1 MIIWLV
7 VSNMALMFHN
17 SYMGCHPKPID
28 ELHHFSRW
36 LLHQPVNVSVRVKCG
51 ASVNSCLSW
60 SADGWWQSEDSQ
72 KLQPAAW
79 NLCQKQSRTL
89 LKCVAGDQKTY
100 FKIFQ
105 AEYLPPQSD
114 HFQIGRAF
122 IYLAW
127 SLILKDS
134 SVKLDTML
142 CMVSPDQL
150 FFSQI
155 FHAWKLNGYK
165 IVTNIPWRIHGAGI
179 YANIKGVYGW
189 DPCYHI

>member
-1 MIIWLV
+1 MIIWL

-36 LLHQPVNVSVRVKCG
+36 LLHHQPVNVSVRVKCG

-60 SADGWWQSEDSQ
+60 SADGWWQWEDSQ

-79 NLCQKQSRTL
+79 NLCQPTISDTAQVCCWRSENICISRFFRRSISL
-89 LKCVAGDQKTY
+89 HKVIISRLVVLSY
-100 FKIFQ
+100 
-105 AEYLPPQSD
+105 
-114 HFQIGRAF
+114 
-122 IYLAW
+122 IYISLSW

-142 CMVSPDQL
+142 CMVYESTDQL
-150 FFSQI
+150 
-155 FHAWKLNGYK
+155 
-165 IVTNIPWRIHGAGI
+165 
-179 YANIKGVYGW
+179 
-189 DPCYHI
+189 